1 MGVADR
7 IAVMARGEILQ
18 IGNPFFTVG
27 PRILSLAN
35 SSGQSTGC
43 AVRCTAKNFVETE
56 IGSLVTDS
64 ARCYDAAVVVG
75 VRLEDVKFV
84 LSLMTEIG

>member
-27 PRILSLAN
+27 PRISRWRILRVNQLAARY
-35 SSGQSTGC
+35 G
-43 AVRCTAKNFVETE
+43 TAKNLVETE

-64 ARCYDAAVVVG
+64 ARCYDGGVVV
-75 VRLEDVKFV
+75 E
-84 LSLMTEIG
+84 